1 MTKSQNSIS
10 KVLDCLQDQKKCFTE
25 LADLAGQQQKAIDDD
40 DEARLLRTVT
50 DKNPWIQFL
59 QKADGE
65 IIRILE
71 SMTPEEK
78 ETLSREADPL
88 RTEINAALGTL
99 IEKEERCAEALK
111 GNKLQTDEQLREF
124 KQRKQGLKG
133 YGTTQK
139 KRTRFSGN
147 A

>member
-40 DEARLLRTVT
+40 DEARLLRTVN
-50 DKNPWIQFL
+50 DKNPWIQSL

-99 IEKEERCAEALK
+99 IEKEERCAEGLK
-111 GNKLQTDEQLREF
+111 GKKLQTDEQLREF

-133 YGTTQK
+133 YGTTTK